1 MGIILRGSLNEHC
14 DYCFSVYDLNGD
26 KSLGRTE
33 TRALVQHCMG
43 KQLTGDDVEVL
54 REVAELVYRKLDPT
68 GSGRI
73 TPQTFRKAVHRDPLL
88 LQSLGHCL
96 PSGEKT
102 ETFLSMVV
110 ENSKNYDPSYSL
122 RQFPSYSYETAR
134 YENLSVQ
141 QFAPIRPRIRRKQS
155 VRINSDRGL

>member
-1 MGIILRGSLNEHC
+1 M
-14 DYCFSVYDLNGD
+14 YDLNGD

-73 TPQTFRKAVHRDPLL
+73 TPQTFRKAVHSDPLL

-102 ETFLSMVV
+102 ETFLSMAV
-110 ENSKNYDPSYSL
+110 ENSKNYEPSYSL
-122 RQFPSYSYETAR
+122 PQFPSYSYEASR
-134 YENLSVQ
+134 YENLSIQ
-141 QFAPIRPRIRRKQS
+141 QLLTPRRPRNRRKQS